1 MMPGVDKLMHSPI
14 EELNA
19 YKDLG
24 ELSEEGKPA
33 FKKKK
38 LPLRR
43 PPLEKPLSP
52 TLCSRRRGTQIF
64 PMPQNVFKKK
74 KKRVKIVAASSDSM
88 YVP

>member
-19 YKDLG
+19 YEDLG

-33 FKKKK
+33 FKK
-38 LPLRR
+38 PLRR

-64 PMPQNVFKKK
+64 PMPQNVLKKK
-74 KKRVKIVAASSDSM
+74 KKSKS
-88 YVP
+88 